1 MTNSEALR
9 IRRSFLHVH
18 IAIAILFL
26 IIAALVFL
34 VLRPGVVKAQQF
46 VVVDEHGQKVGHLGL
61 STERPGEIVLVIRK
75 DPEHFVALLAAP
87 DLSGW
92 IVKSGQEE
100 HSSFAGDRSAA
111 LPPTKSHTSSRK
123 SETP

>member
-1 MTNSEALR
+1 MTDSEA

-26 IIAALVFL
+26 IIATMTFIA
-34 VLRPGVVKAQQF
+34 LRPGVVRAQQF

-100 HSSFAGDRSAA
+100 HSSFAGDPSRAA
-111 LPPTKSHTSSRK
+111 SPASLRASPPPK
-123 SETP
+123 